1 MKPQDNLIAR
11 INVAPRAYVQDILA
25 VGLILLLRA

>member
-11 INVAPRAYVQDILA
+11 INFALRAYEQDILA